1 MVKSF
6 FFDSWDF
13 ERYLSLGSGIHAKK
27 TVELFLILRSF
38 QTFDNISFF
47 ANIGVCISNMT
58 ILSYW
63 SNKINYF
70 LRGLYLTN
78 YKKIKQSL
86 RKVESGI
93 SVLCNLWSKVSF
105 SRRLLGTNR
114 LCLHSPRWN
123 PPWLGEGA
131 FKIRGFNKVRQWEK
145 LN

>member
-58 ILSYW
+58 ILSY
-63 SNKINYF
+63 
-70 LRGLYLTN
+70 
-78 YKKIKQSL
+78 
-86 RKVESGI
+86 
-93 SVLCNLWSKVSF
+93 
-105 SRRLLGTNR
+105 
-114 LCLHSPRWN
+114 
-123 PPWLGEGA
+123 
-131 FKIRGFNKVRQWEK
+131 
-145 LN
+145 